1 MSRKTNSGTAPTEL
15 GTEKISKLLA
25 KYAIPGIIAMTAS
38 SLYNMVDSI
47 FIGHIEGVG
56 ALAISALSV
65 TFPLMNLSTAFGTLV
80 GVGSSTMISVLLGQK
95 NYENANKV
103 LRNTVTLNTIIG
115 LLFMGVVLAFLEP
128 ILRFFGASDA
138 TLPYAMEYTTI
149 ILIGNVV
156 THLYFGL
163 NTLIRASGNPK
174 TAMGLT
180 IFTVTSNA
188 IIDPIFIFG
197 LGMGIKGAAVATVLC
212 QLMALCYTIWFFS
225 RKNNLLHFGKKVF
238 ELEWDIA
245 KASLSIGMGPFLMNA
260 AACIVNL
267 FINQQLGKYGGD
279 LSIGAY
285 GLANRLTFIFL
296 MINMGLNQGMQPIA
310 GFNLGARQYSRVKE
324 VFWSTT
330 KWMTLVT
337 LLCFIVSEFL
347 PEPAIRI
354 FTDDPELVSRSVAGI
369 RLMNMAILV
378 VGFGMASGNLFQC
391 LGMVKTSIF
400 LSLTRQLLF
409 LVPLL
414 YVLPLF
420 FGEKG
425 VWYSFPISDV
435 VSTFVAVYFV
445 GRLFRKFGKMKDGD
459 DPSILGGAIK

>member
-1 MSRKTNSGTAPTEL
+1 
-15 GTEKISKLLA
+15 
-25 KYAIPGIIAMTAS
+25 
-38 SLYNMVDSI
+38 
-47 FIGHIEGVG
+47 
-56 ALAISALSV
+56 
-65 TFPLMNLSTAFGTLV
+65 
-80 GVGSSTMISVLLGQK
+80 
-95 NYENANKV
+95 
-103 LRNTVTLNTIIG
+103 
-115 LLFMGVVLAFLEP
+115 MGVVLAFLEP

-310 GFNLGARQYSRVKE
+310 GFNFGARQYSRVKE

>member
-1 MSRKTNSGTAPTEL
+1 MSLNALYAIIDRVYVGHGCGQDAMAGITLAFPIMMLFGAFGVFVGAGHAALLSIKLGEGDRTAC
-15 GTEKISKLLA
+15 EKILGEL
-25 KYAIPGIIAMTAS
+25 
-38 SLYNMVDSI
+38 V
-47 FIGHIEGVG
+47 
-56 ALAISALSV
+56 
-65 TFPLMNLSTAFGTLV
+65 AF
-80 GVGSSTMISVLLGQK
+80 K
-95 NYENANKV
+95 
-103 LRNTVTLNTIIG
+103 
-115 LLFMGVVLAFLEP
+115 LAFFCVLPPLVFLFLDP
-128 ILRFFGASDA
+128 ILRATGGDGVTPGALEQAKVYLRIVLFSHLFSHLAYGLSATMRSEGAVVPSMMCMVVGFGVN
-138 TLPYAMEYTTI
+138 LV
-149 ILIGNVV
+149 L
-156 THLYFGL
+156 
-163 NTLIRASGNPK
+163 
-174 TAMGLT
+174 
-180 IFTVTSNA
+180 
-188 IIDPIFIFG
+188 DPIFIFG

-310 GFNLGARQYSRVKE
+310 GFNFGARQYSRVKE